1 MKKKRKAWFTL
12 IEIII
17 VVIIIGILM
26 LIGLW
31 FNRSHLA
38 SLKSNTKIEQ
48 VKSDF
53 DTFFLQIL
61 NSSSYQGKQYH
72 QATLTLTKWEI
83 EPIKYAFSQPSSD
96 SSKTEEQNQTSSFF
110 SPQNWNFQ
118 ITKLDVDW
126 SEKDQ
131 IRLTYKP
138 YQLACSLQRQE
149 GNHEISLQ
157 GQEGNH
163 KIFLTLQPKWW
174 KEVCFQLQTSYC
186 RIQSVPCKTLSQ
198 N

>member
-1 MKKKRKAWFTL
+1 
-12 IEIII
+12 
-17 VVIIIGILM
+17 M

-61 NSSSYQGKQYH
+61 NSSSYQGKQYD
-72 QATLTLTKWEI
+72 QATLTLAKWEI
-83 EPIKYAFSQPSSD
+83 EPIKYAFSQRSLD

-110 SPQNWNFQ
+110 SNQNWNFQ

-131 IRLTYKP
+131 ISLTYKP
-138 YQLACSLQRQE
+138 YQLACSLQ
-149 GNHEISLQ
+149 
-157 GQEGNH
+157 GQEGNQ
-163 KIFLTLQPKWW
+163 ISLTLQPKWW

-186 RIQSVPCKTLSQ
+186 RIQSIPCKTLSQ